1 MLEISC
7 RGYVT
12 YLSWRV
18 DDTNIITIQ
27 EGISKHADKYT
38 EEQPEGVL
46 HISFRLKI
54 QKNKNIDI
62 ARLKPVPSATE
73 TCLKIE
79 ISLVASLDM
88 IRCI

>member
-1 MLEISC
+1 MGRKESNQTNKQITC
-7 RGYVT
+7 RGSIVT

-54 QKNKNIDI
+54 
-62 ARLKPVPSATE
+62 
-73 TCLKIE
+73 
-79 ISLVASLDM
+79 
-88 IRCI
+88 